1 MLTFTT
7 ATVKHAG
14 WVGRSAAQAE
24 HGLSRHERSEREK
37 IEINLA
43 AISEYEKIAG
53 RYGKR
58 GQTNARSPVKGPNF
72 RSQLCSTAVERCPE
86 HPGVLGGSMEQPYFV
101 PDTSRG
107 AIPEV
112 PILGPPRGHPVFGR
126 ARIGAI
132 ELDALAH

>member
-7 ATVKHAG
+7 AAVKHAG

-86 HPGVLGGSMEQPYFV
+86 HPRVLGGCMEQPYLYQTR
-101 PDTSRG
+101 PETLILRSRF
-107 AIPEV
+107 
-112 PILGPPRGHPVFGR
+112 LDPPVT
-126 ARIGAI
+126 
-132 ELDALAH
+132 DSV